1 MESIKEIINKLG
13 VIHPVPTGMEPVVQ
27 KDNSIKAIIFD
38 IYGTLL
44 VSASG
49 DIDEASFSLKNLE
62 QALNEA
68 GIKILAGNE
77 NQKYQILEEILDLY
91 KQTIIDTHQQKK
103 CQDIPYPEINIVDVC
118 QSVVDT
124 GVARGW
130 LMFANGSDCKK
141 SIFVFEVLSNRTSP
155 MPGLKDVIFSLH
167 KKGYPLG
174 IVSNAQFYTPVL
186 LHYYLNDEFKETE
199 TVFPF
204 VPDLTVYSYKHLRGK
219 PDTYLYSKLIP
230 ELESKYHIKPSE
242 ALFVGN
248 DMLKDVYAA
257 NKAGF
262 KTALFAGDRQSL
274 RMRKDDERTKQ
285 LNPDYIITEL
295 NQISDIVQ

>member
-13 VIHPVPTGMEPVVQ
+13 VIHPIATGIEPVVR
-27 KDNSIKAIIFD
+27 KGNTIKAIIFD

-68 GIKILAGNE
+68 GIKILAGDE
-77 NQKYQILEEILDLY
+77 NQKYHILKQILELY
-91 KQTIIDTHQQKK
+91 KQTIIDNHQQQKTP
-103 CQDIPYPEINIVDVC
+103 DVPYPEINIVDIC
-118 QSVVDT
+118 QSLIET
-124 GVARGW
+124 GVAKGW

-186 LHYYLNDEFKETE
+186 LNYYLNDEFKETE
-199 TVFPF
+199 TVYPF
-204 VPDLTVYSYKHLRGK
+204 AARLTVYSYKLLRGK
-219 PDTYLYSKLIP
+219 PDPYLYTTLIP
-230 ELESKYHIKPSE
+230 ELKSKHDIKPSE
-242 ALFVGN
+242 TLFVGN

-257 NKAGF
+257 KKAGF
-262 KTALFAGDRQSL
+262 KTALYAGDRQSL
-274 RMRKDDERTKQ
+274 RMRRDDERTKL
-285 LNPDYIITEL
+285 LNPDFIITKL
-295 NQISDIVQ
+295 NQIFDIVS